1 MVFNQKKHLK
11 KVHESR
17 RKQTI
22 IRVNQAINYL
32 HSTNQSINFSKVA
45 KQAGLGKSTLYSIPE
60 VKEKIVAHRNQSLQK
75 SYKQVANTK
84 SESMIRSL
92 KRKITILETENKQ
105 LKDKVKRLYGEIF
118 EITSQK

>member
-1 MVFNQKKHLK
+1 MK

-32 HSTNQSINFSKVA
+32 HSTNQPINFSKIA

-75 SYKQVANTK
+75 SYMQVANTK
-84 SESMIRSL
+84 LESIIRSL